1 VGKDARLEFT
11 AHNYGTTTTS
21 ETEYLF
27 VAAPTRDSLNRIGRS
42 SWPVERKLADNAE
55 TRRLCRRARPMKY
68 FEEAR
73 KELSE
78 KLKAIRMEFTDD
90 HFIGARLYTGPTFVK
105 YNTVLRAMPGKTPY
119 FVKLME
125 TLTLGNKYSTTL
137 HVISAA
143 LTTLSS
149 MSKCQYV
156 YRGVAGGILPEQFTT
171 PSDEDNFRGGVEYG
185 FMSTTSNRE
194 VAVTYA
200 KGGNGLVFE
209 MWMGMADKGAD
220 LTFVSQYPHE
230 AEICF
235 PPLTALEVR
244 GYKTDNSLTI
254 IDVDARI
261 NASTVNEDTDMAAD
275 IRSFRAQDKDGSGEL
290 DRVEFGHMARQ
301 IVPKISEEALDR
313 VFLESDMDQSGHIS
327 FTEYCTACVPRL
339 RREEARAAKR
349 EVQESQHE
357 RESEL
362 RQVYDFMA
370 EQAERT
376 LKKELAKQ
384 AEKFRKLFQQKVS
397 DELLLQRKA
406 VAELAA
412 EMMLHHGLDRAAPS
426 ATRSRKLSKLT
437 KAIESTALPQNTI
450 NERAGG
456 ELAAETQRRA
466 RAKTPRAKPAA
477 SPRPRSAATTPRSS
491 SRSPRVMTS
500 RLDLQNFTGTPRYRP
515 ATDVAI
521 PGSAG
526 TA

>member
-1 VGKDARLEFT
+1 
-11 AHNYGTTTTS
+11 
-21 ETEYLF
+21 
-27 VAAPTRDSLNRIGRS
+27 
-42 SWPVERKLADNAE
+42 
-55 TRRLCRRARPMKY
+55 
-68 FEEAR
+68 
-73 KELSE
+73 
-78 KLKAIRMEFTDD
+78 
-90 HFIGARLYTGPTFVK
+90 
-105 YNTVLRAMPGKTPY
+105 
-119 FVKLME
+119 
-125 TLTLGNKYSTTL
+125 
-137 HVISAA
+137 
-143 LTTLSS
+143 
-149 MSKCQYV
+149 
-156 YRGVAGGILPEQFTT
+156 
-171 PSDEDNFRGGVEYG
+171 
-185 FMSTTSNRE
+185 
-194 VAVTYA
+194 
-200 KGGNGLVFE
+200 
-209 MWMGMADKGAD
+209 
-220 LTFVSQYPHE
+220 
-230 AEICF
+230 
-235 PPLTALEVR
+235 
-244 GYKTDNSLTI
+244 
-254 IDVDARI
+254 
-261 NASTVNEDTDMAAD
+261 
-275 IRSFRAQDKDGSGEL
+275 
-290 DRVEFGHMARQ
+290 
-301 IVPKISEEALDR
+301 
-313 VFLESDMDQSGHIS
+313 MDQSGHIS